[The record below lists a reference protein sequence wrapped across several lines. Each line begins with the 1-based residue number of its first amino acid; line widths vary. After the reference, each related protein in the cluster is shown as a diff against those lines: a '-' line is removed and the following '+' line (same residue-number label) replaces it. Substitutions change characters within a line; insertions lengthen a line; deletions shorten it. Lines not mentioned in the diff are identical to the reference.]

1 MIKKFLSSTFSSFV
15 VRYGTA
21 VLLVLGALLLTLSI
35 WSLVKP
41 LASPLFLAAIII
53 AAWRNGFGPG
63 VSATLL
69 SGITIDYFFI
79 APEFG
84 FVGSD
89 LVETGRLFIF
99 ALEGF
104 VLCWF
109 VTERTKA
116 AQEIQNSR
124 EQLLALSL
132 YQQTLRE
139 EERKQIALEIHD
151 ELGQLLMGLKME
163 LHLLSRQI
171 KDGGKKVE
179 SDSTDEKIKDL
190 LQLTDKTI
198 QTVRRIA
205 TDLRPSVL
213 DDLGLVAAIEWQV
226 KEFERRTGIPCKFS
240 SNTENIEVDG
250 QFSISVFRILQES
263 LTNIMRHSG
272 ANSVA
277 VELKKTDREL
287 VLRVEDNGKG
297 IELETVSSGSSLGIF
312 GMRER
317 ARLIGGELRIVK
329 GEENGTTVLLT
340 VSLP

>member
-1 MIKKFLSSTFSSFV
+1 MSEEQPFSTFNSFV

-21 VLLVLGALLLTLSI
+21 VLLVLGALLLTWSI
-35 WSLVKP
+35 WGLVKP
-41 LASPLFLAAIII
+41 LSSPLFLVAIMIT
-53 AAWRNGFGPG
+53 AWRSGLGPG
-63 VSATLL
+63 ILATLL
-69 SGITIDYFFI
+69 SGIIIDFFFI
-79 APEFG
+79 APEFQWIG
-84 FVGSD
+84 AD
-89 LVETGRLFIF
+89 IVETQRLVIF
-99 ALEGF
+99 AIEGF
-104 VLCWF
+104 VLCWLAAS
-109 VTERTKA
+109 RTKA
-116 AQEIQNSR
+116 VREIQNSR

-132 YQQTLRE
+132 HQQTLRE

-151 ELGQLLMGLKME
+151 ELGQLLTGLKME

-171 KDGGKKVE
+171 KDGSQVK
-179 SDSTDEKIKDL
+179 SDSADEKIKDL

-205 TDLRPSVL
+205 TELRPAVL

-240 SNTENIEVDG
+240 SNTENIEIDG

-277 VELKKTDREL
+277 VELKKTDQEL

-297 IELETVSSGSSLGIF
+297 IKLETVSSGSSLGIF

-317 ARLIGGELRIVK
+317 ARLIGGKLRIFK
-329 GEENGTTVLLT
+329 GTETGTTVLLT
-340 VSLP
+340 VTLP